1 MHASGSLRSSGRVDP
16 FARAFADTWSQR
28 MEEIEQSEPIWR
40 DMHNVF
46 RHFAVAHIIADRK
59 VCREA
64 GFDADFLLNRC
75 EPTALACRPACPD
88 SGGSRNSR
96 IRRSRDR
103 GSTRRRC

>member
-1 MHASGSLRSSGRVDP
+1 
-16 FARAFADTWSQR
+16 

-59 VCREA
+59 VFREA

-75 EPTALACRPACPD
+75 EPTAVGVPASLP
-88 SGGSRNSR
+88 
-96 IRRSRDR
+96 
-103 GSTRRRC
+103 